1 MTGVDSAMKSSSVR
15 RLVELLMA
23 GCLPNFRPEDVAR
36 KFDAPEFNL
45 ELESELLNSG
55 ATG

>member
-1 MTGVDSAMKSSSVR
+1 MKTSSVR